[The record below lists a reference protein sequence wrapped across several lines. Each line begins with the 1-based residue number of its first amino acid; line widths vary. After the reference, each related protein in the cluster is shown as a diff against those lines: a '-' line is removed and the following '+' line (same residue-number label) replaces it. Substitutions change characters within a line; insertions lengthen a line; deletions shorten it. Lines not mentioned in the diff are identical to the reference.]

1 MKLKRAKLHKELLQ
15 YDRVPFKEKLLLI
28 YKRMNPM
35 SLESALSFL
44 CIIFLFAITP
54 GPGVFALLARSLA
67 SGVKPCI
74 TLALGMAVSD
84 VIYLVLACFGLAVIA
99 EQWAGLFM
107 VIRFVGAFYLLY
119 LGWKMWNASCEA
131 SPQDV
136 VGDSSFTAM
145 KCLLQGFLISA
156 SNPKVIFFY
165 IAFLPTIMD
174 LNSLTPSDIVLASAI
189 TLVGLMMGLMTIAV
203 CASSARQ
210 FFTSSKAVKALNRT
224 SGGIMIGAGSYLG
237 LNG

>member
-1 MKLKRAKLHKELLQ
+1 MSPESAIS
-15 YDRVPFKEKLLLI
+15 FLLI
-28 YKRMNPM
+28 IY
-35 SLESALSFL
+35 
-44 CIIFLFAITP
+44 LFAITP

-74 TLALGMAVSD
+74 SLALGMAVSD

-107 VIRFVGAFYLLY
+107 IIRFIGAFYLLY
-119 LGWKMWNASCEA
+119 LGWKMWNASPDA
-131 SPQDV
+131 SLQNGVCDV
-136 VGDSSFTAM
+136 TFTTAQG
-145 KCLLQGFLISA
+145 LLQGFLISA

-174 LNSLTPSDIVLASAI
+174 LNSLTASDIALASGI
-189 TLVGLMMGLMTIAV
+189 TLLGVMLGFMTIVV
-203 CASSARQ
+203 CASSARR
-210 FFTSSKAVKALNRT
+210 FFTSTKAVQGLNRT

-237 LNG
+237 LHG